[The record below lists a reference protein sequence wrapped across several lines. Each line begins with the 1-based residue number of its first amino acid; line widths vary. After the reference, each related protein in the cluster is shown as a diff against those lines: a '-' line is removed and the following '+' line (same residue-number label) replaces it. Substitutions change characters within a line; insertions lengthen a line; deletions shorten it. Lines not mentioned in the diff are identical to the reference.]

1 MSSLRKLKSLIYT
14 ECRIRLVASPLETQ
28 DALCKEARDT
38 IFDFDTADDFI
49 ACYGLS
55 VVIGEVLVN
64 AHAAETSEQA
74 APAPAI
80 HISPVPEA
88 RVAGFDANLVPDPAD
103 YRYSFDSRVFVSDS
117 LSLKQ
122 VEKLRREETVRL
134 DSALHRPLETDMKM
148 IASASIEATLS
159 YFSQDRSYRAKG
171 GMQPTFIG
179 EVLVSAHAAKASE
192 QVDPTQNIN
201 ISPVPEAGF
210 ASFDNIV
217 QDSANLIGNCNR
229 NASVDIPMSKL
240 SCEELPPRVMKLD
253 TPEAAGIYS
262 FAAQGPEMSRAA
274 EDFFPTP
281 ELLSVSVPAAPNI
294 SYQWSFPNID
304 RPIPDEYT
312 VGVRCIITAGPNA
325 IARIR
330 MNIISTQHTASCSQS
345 FQGGISCCYRPN
357 VVGRFLDARRLP
369 LPTRT
374 VITF

>member
-1 MSSLRKLKSLIYT
+1 
-14 ECRIRLVASPLETQ
+14 
-28 DALCKEARDT
+28 
-38 IFDFDTADDFI
+38 
-49 ACYGLS
+49 
-55 VVIGEVLVN
+55 
-64 AHAAETSEQA
+64 
-74 APAPAI
+74 
-80 HISPVPEA
+80 
-88 RVAGFDANLVPDPAD
+88 
-103 YRYSFDSRVFVSDS
+103 
-117 LSLKQ
+117 
-122 VEKLRREETVRL
+122 
-134 DSALHRPLETDMKM
+134 
-148 IASASIEATLS
+148 
-159 YFSQDRSYRAKG
+159 
-171 GMQPTFIG
+171 
-179 EVLVSAHAAKASE
+179 
-192 QVDPTQNIN
+192 
-201 ISPVPEAGF
+201 
-210 ASFDNIV
+210 
-217 QDSANLIGNCNR
+217 
-229 NASVDIPMSKL
+229 MSKL

-374 VITF
+374 MINF

>member
-1 MSSLRKLKSLIYT
+1 MTLIFKA
-14 ECRIRLVASPLETQ
+14 CRNHLVDSPVPEQ
-28 DALCKEARDT
+28 DALCEKARDT
-38 IFDFDTADDFI
+38 IFDFDTASIFI
-49 ACYGLS
+49 DCYGLS
-55 VVIGEVLVN
+55 VVIVEVLVN

-88 RVAGFDANLVPDPAD
+88 SIAGFDANLVPDPAD
-103 YRYSFDSRVFVSDS
+103 YRYSFDSRVFISDS

-122 VEKLRREETVRL
+122 VEKLRREETARV
-134 DSALHRPLETDMKM
+134 DSALHRPLETEMKM
-148 IASASIEATLS
+148 IASASREATLRF
-159 YFSQDRSYRAKG
+159 FSQDRSYRAKG
-171 GMQPTFIG
+171 GMQPIFIG
-179 EVLVSAHAAKASE
+179 EDLVSAHAAKASE
-192 QVDPTQNIN
+192 QVAPTPNIN
-201 ISPVPEAGF
+201 ISSVPEARFAGF
-210 ASFDNIV
+210 DNNIV
-217 QDSANLIGNCNR
+217 QDSANLIGYRNR

-274 EDFFPTP
+274 EDLFPTP

-294 SYQWSFPNID
+294 SYEWSFPNID

-312 VGVRCIITAGPNA
+312 VGVRCTITAGKNT

-330 MNIISTQHTASCSQS
+330 MNIISTQHTTSCSQS
-345 FQGGISCCYRPN
+345 FQGGISYFYRPN
-357 VVGRFLDARRLP
+357 VVGRFLDARRRP

-374 VITF
+374 MINF